1 GLTQFP
7 LATRRACQ
15 QTIGATGHVES
26 DMREGGFC
34 AILFRT
40 DRKSLI
46 LKRRDGGVVDR
57 ARLEIEARQPH

>member
-1 GLTQFP
+1 MRF
-7 LATRRACQ
+7 ARQ

-34 AILFRT
+34 AILFQTVRN
-40 DRKSLI
+40 SLI

-57 ARLEIEARQPH
+57 ARLEIDSVRAC